1 MRASI
6 IDPALRSKG
15 GHHYNAV
22 LRLQRELSKLGV
34 GFSCLGSAYADREVV
49 RDLGCTPAFTKSVY
63 GRDYTD
69 AGEFARNVA
78 ETGWQLS
85 RALRWAPSADLLILP
100 CCDQV
105 LAMAVARYLRRRR
118 LVYAPNVVLWLLYGP
133 NRGTATD
140 DPVATAANVECR
152 DAFAGLKASLSTGAG
167 SERRLQAHCE
177 TPAMA
182 AFYRVLLDLDVQ
194 INPNPALVLPGR
206 TARTARTGRPGSA
219 ATVVCVGFANRPK
232 GYRLLPGAIEHV
244 LQRHRDVTFLVH
256 GIVAGSDAEDEQATF
271 DRLSAL
277 GERVVVRQDVLAE
290 EEYAAWLARADLV
303 LLPYDRNVYKSRGSG
318 VFTEAQRLGIP
329 VVATEG
335 CAFARPAFEGGWGV
349 EIADYT
355 SDGVARATLAALGRL
370 EELSARAGIA
380 ACEASDTL
388 DVVLGDAVDAV
399 RTRASAGL
407 SGRARR
413 FIGRN
418 FRARPFAIP
427 DA

>member
-1 MRASI
+1 MRALI

-22 LRLQRELSKLGV
+22 LRLQRELSKFGISV
-34 GFSCLGSAYADREVV
+34 SCLASAYADQEIV
-49 RDLGCTPAFTKSVY
+49 RDLGCKPTFTKSVY
-63 GRDYTD
+63 GRDYAE

-78 ETGWQLS
+78 ETGRQLS
-85 RALRWAPSADLLILP
+85 RALRLAPAADLLILP

-105 LAMAVARYLRRRR
+105 LAMAVARYLKRRR
-118 LVYAPNVVLWLLYGP
+118 LLYAPRVVLWLLYGP
-133 NRGTATD
+133 NYRTATD
-140 DPVATAANVECR
+140 DPIAAAAANVECR
-152 DAFAGLKASLSTGAG
+152 DAFVGLKDSLSTGAG

-182 AFYRVLLDLDVQ
+182 AFYRTLLDLDVQ
-194 INPNPALVLPGR
+194 VTPSPGLVLAGR
-206 TARTARTGRPGSA
+206 TAQAERPRSA
-219 ATVVCVGFANRPK
+219 ATVVCIGFANRPK

-244 LQRHRDVTFLVH
+244 LRCHRDVTFLIH
-256 GIVAGSDAEDEQATF
+256 GIVEGSDAEDEQSTF

-290 EEYAAWLARADLV
+290 EEYTAWLARADLV
-303 LLPYDRNVYKSRGSG
+303 LLPYDRNVYKTRGSG

-329 VVATEG
+329 VIATEG
-335 CAFARPAFEGGWGV
+335 CAFAQPAFEGGWGV

-355 SDGVARATLAALGRL
+355 SDGVARAALAALGRL

-380 ACEASDTL
+380 ARAASDTL
-388 DVVLGDAVDAV
+388 DIVLGDAVDAV

-407 SGRARR
+407 AGRARR
-413 FIGRN
+413 LIGRN

>member
-1 MRASI
+1 MRALI

-22 LRLQRELSKLGV
+22 LRLQRELSKLGI

-49 RDLGCTPAFTKSVY
+49 RDLGCKPSFTKSVY
-63 GRDYTD
+63 GRDYVD

-78 ETGWQLS
+78 ETGRQLS
-85 RALRWAPSADLLILP
+85 RALRWAPAADLLILP

-105 LAMAVARYLRRRR
+105 LAMAVARYLKRRR
-118 LVYAPNVVLWLLYGP
+118 LGSAPHVLLWLLYGP
-133 NRGTATD
+133 HHRTATD
-140 DPVATAANVECR
+140 DPLAAAVNAECR
-152 DAFAGLKASLSTGAG
+152 DAFANLKASLNIRAG
-167 SERRLQAHCE
+167 SERRLQAYCE

-182 AFYRVLLDLDVQ
+182 AFYRALLDLDVEVT
-194 INPNPALVLPGR
+194 PGPGLVLAGQ
-206 TARTARTGRPGSA
+206 TARAERLGSA
-219 ATVVCVGFANRPK
+219 ATVVCTGFANRPK
-232 GYRLLPGAIEHV
+232 GYRLLPEAIEQV
-244 LQRHRDVTFLVH
+244 LQRHRDVTFLIH
-256 GIVAGSDAEDEQATF
+256 GIVEGSDAEDEQSTF

-277 GERVVVRQDVLAE
+277 GKRVVVRQDVLAQ

-329 VVATEG
+329 VIATQG
-335 CAFARPAFEGGWGV
+335 CAFAQPAFEGGWGI
-349 EIADYT
+349 EIADY
-355 SDGVARATLAALGRL
+355 SSEGVACAALAALGRL

-380 ACEASDTL
+380 AREASDTL
-388 DVVLGDAVDAV
+388 DFILGETVDAV
-399 RTRASAGL
+399 RKQASAGL
-407 SGRARR
+407 AGRVKR

-418 FRARPFAIP
+418 FRTRPFAIP